1 MTPDNIEFNAVAPL
15 VLLAI
20 NFGVMWQ
27 KAGGVNQPGN
37 PENLIL
43 GGAGIASSLLALIG
57 IVPVFLNQLNELAK
71 VLGT

>member
-27 KAGGVNQPGN
+27 KAGGINQPGN

-43 GGAGIASSLLALIG
+43 GGAGIASSLLSLVG
-57 IVPVFLNQLNELAK
+57 LVPVFLNELEK